1 MMKHKENKP
10 REAGV
15 SISAEIDGAL
25 VVATKCFGTSQSQY
39 IRQALMERLIRE
51 QFLPHPMHAQSGKSE

>member
-1 MMKHKENKP
+1 MKSKLE

-15 SISAEIDGAL
+15 SISTEIDVAL
-25 VVATKCFGTSQSQY
+25 TVATKCFGTSQSQY

-51 QFLPHPMHAQSGKSE
+51 QFLPHPMAAQSGKSE